1 VSAFGNQ
8 KVTNDARRVGAKT
21 RARPRIAARYE
32 HQAYCELWI
41 RRSVTKSAFLMP
53 VSAHK
58 FVKDHWFV
66 DVFTYPR
73 RIQTRTY

>member
-8 KVTNDARRVGAKT
+8 KVTNDARRVGAP
-21 RARPRIAARYE
+21 RPPRIAARFE
-32 HQAYCELWI
+32 HQAYCELWN

-53 VSAHK
+53 VSPHK